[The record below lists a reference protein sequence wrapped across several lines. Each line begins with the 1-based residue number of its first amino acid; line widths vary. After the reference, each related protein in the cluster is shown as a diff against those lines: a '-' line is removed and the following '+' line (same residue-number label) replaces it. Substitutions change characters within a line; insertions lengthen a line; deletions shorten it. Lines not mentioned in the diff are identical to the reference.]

1 MSRNIVVIRLGA
13 LLAMGVACVS
23 VALAHQEP
31 GDVTKEVEK
40 IAAMSPDELRAYE
53 RRLVH
58 ELANLELVPPW
69 ITTNPPPRYAKARQN
84 FGMNGGIAETPKGR
98 LWAVWFGG
106 EDGPKA
112 FAMAAY
118 SDDRGETWSETAF
131 VVDTHFPNNRI
142 DWLPVQRSI
151 KIAELWSDPKGRM
164 HLFVNQSLASFDG
177 RATTWEFVC
186 ENPDADVPDWGKPRY
201 IWHGGMHNKMLVL
214 KDGTWLLPVELES
227 DRGRVFPE
235 LDPLRGLG
243 FFASTDEGKTW
254 TKRGFTRP
262 DHRHF
267 AEQMAVE
274 RKDGTLW
281 MLLRTGEGLMES
293 FSSDKGWTWTKP
305 VLCANL
311 KQPIA
316 RFSFI
321 RLQSGNLL
329 FVKNGNRA
337 NAIPYM
343 RPDEK
348 ITWRRAQLTAFLS
361 EDEGKTWIGGLELDG
376 RDTPAYPD
384 AMQAKDGTIFVTYE
398 YNRTNKAK
406 ILCARFTEEDVK
418 AGKVVSPKSAMRL
431 EVCAYDEKVG
441 KAKEKKGKRR

>member
-1 MSRNIVVIRLGA
+1 MSGNIVVIRLGA
-13 LLAMGVACVS
+13 FLAMGVACVS

-31 GDVTKEVEK
+31 GDVTQEVEK

-69 ITTNPPPRYAKARQN
+69 IITNPPPRYAKARQN

-131 VVDTHFPNNRI
+131 VVDTHFPHNRI
-142 DWLPVQRSI
+142 DWQPVQRSI
-151 KIAELWSDPKGRM
+151 KIAELWTDPKGRM

-177 RATTWEFVC
+177 RASTWEFVC
-186 ENPDADVPDWGKPRY
+186 DNPDAPVPDWGKPRY
-201 IWHGGMHNKMLVL
+201 IWHGGMHNKVTVL
-214 KDGTWLLPVELES
+214 QDGTWLLPVELES

-243 FFASTDEGKTW
+243 FFASTDEGRTW
-254 TKRGFTRP
+254 MKRGFTRP
-262 DHRHF
+262 DNWHF

-274 RKDGTLW
+274 RKDGSLW
-281 MLLRTGEGLMES
+281 MLMRTGLGLMES

-311 KQPIA
+311 KQPVS

-321 RLQSGNLL
+321 RLASGNLL
-329 FVKNGNRA
+329 FVKNGT
-337 NAIPYM
+337 
-343 RPDEK
+343 RPDAFRPAPGHGYGGRMPRD
-348 ITWRRAQLTAFLS
+348 ILGARAELTAFIS
-361 EDEGKTWIGGLELDG
+361 EDEGKTWTGGLVLDG
-376 RDTPAYPD
+376 RDNVAYPD
-384 AMQAKDGTIFVTYE
+384 TMQAKDGMIFTTYE
-398 YNRTNKAK
+398 LNRNRKAK

-418 AGKVVSPKSAMRL
+418 VGKIVTPGSSLRL
-431 EVCAYDEKVG
+431 EVCAYAG
-441 KAKEKKGKRR
+441 K